1 MSSVLVTVGGAVEDG
16 SVVKG
21 GLAAAGA
28 AVGAVVLAR
37 LVVDSS

>member
-1 MSSVLVTVGGAVEDG
+1 MLVTIDGAVEDG

-28 AVGAVVLAR
+28 AVGTIVLVG
-37 LVVDSS
+37 LVVDGS